1 MQILIWFPNEDLK
14 SLNPEV
20 CFLYV
25 EVCSLYVFSTFAT
38 DCMLKDLFPALYSGC
53 ICLPRVPVGNVNV
66 KGRNT
71 VM

>member
-1 MQILIWFPNEDLK
+1 MQILIWLPNEDLK

-20 CFLYV
+20 KIL
-25 EVCSLYVFSTFAT
+25 SLYVFSTFAT

-66 KGRNT
+66 QGRNT
-71 VM
+71 IM